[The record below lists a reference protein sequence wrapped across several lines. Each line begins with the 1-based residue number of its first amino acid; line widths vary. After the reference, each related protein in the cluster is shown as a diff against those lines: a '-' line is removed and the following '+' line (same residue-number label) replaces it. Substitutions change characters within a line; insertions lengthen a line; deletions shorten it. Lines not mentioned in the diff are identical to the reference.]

1 MKVLVVGATGLTG
14 GHAVRLFLARGDEVT
29 AFVRDP
35 AAWKPS
41 HERLRVAKGE
51 ARDADSLVAA
61 VKGQDA
67 VLSAFGPRSL
77 KKDDLQE
84 VYMRNL
90 LAAMTANGVKRL
102 VNLSAF
108 GAGDSGHQLG
118 LLARL
123 LRDTLLRQAF
133 ADKNR
138 REALLVASPL
148 EWVNCRPGRL
158 LNAPARGGVRA
169 SVDPTGIRQELTR
182 EDLAAFMVEQTRAGT
197 WVRKSPVVGY

>member
-14 GHAVRLFLARGDEVT
+14 GHAVRLLLARGDEVT

-35 AAWKPS
+35 ASWRES
-41 HERLRVAKGE
+41 HEHLRVAKGE

-90 LAAMTANGVKRL
+90 LAAMTANGP
-102 VNLSAF
+102 N
-108 GAGDSGHQLG
+108 
-118 LLARL
+118 LAR
-123 LRDTLLRQAF
+123 
-133 ADKNR
+133 
-138 REALLVASPL
+138 P
-148 EWVNCRPGRL
+148 
-158 LNAPARGGVRA
+158 
-169 SVDPTGIRQELTR
+169 
-182 EDLAAFMVEQTRAGT
+182 
-197 WVRKSPVVGY
+197 